1 MTSATGEGLSGVS
14 EAQVMELQKSDSL
27 PQGEFQISA
36 LNLER
41 VKGDI
46 DGNVARLTGLSKLT
60 ELDLSGTELTAVGA
74 GSLSQS
80 QSLTSLDVRGC
91 QLESAGLKSIG
102 QLRGLIT
109 LSIGDPPP
117 SETSTPAIT
126 VGSLKDADLVELY
139 SLTELQKLT
148 LSGTSLTEASV
159 VKMIERYP
167 KLVSLE
173 LHSVRLT
180 DSSLLAFS
188 KLSFLRSLSLIK
200 ADLSDDAVDGLS
212 MFETLT
218 QLNIQGNN
226 ISNDGIK
233 RLQRSLGRCVIYGG
247 DYDSMRNLVREIVQV
262 NGTVTVSPEGE
273 ESRVIDQRTFND
285 LPSEFFIRKVDLSS
299 VRPLSPHLLD
309 VKDVTELDLSDSAV
323 SIQSLRQLPS
333 LAPAVTILNLS
344 GTAVT
349 DAEIAV
355 LASMNSL
362 QELDVSRTKVTLDR
376 VAAFKQQRPD
386 CHIIGP

>member
-1 MTSATGEGLSGVS
+1 MRSRRTVFVDRTP
-14 EAQVMELQKSDSL
+14 EADV
-27 PQGEFQISA
+27 
-36 LNLER
+36 ER
-41 VKGDI
+41 HVI
-46 DGNVARLTGLSKLT
+46 DGS
-60 ELDLSGTELTAVGA
+60 
-74 GSLSQS
+74 
-80 QSLTSLDVRGC
+80 VRG
-91 QLESAGLKSIG
+91 END
-102 QLRGLIT
+102 R
-109 LSIGDPPP
+109 
-117 SETSTPAIT
+117 AISKT
-126 VGSLKDADLVELY
+126 C
-139 SLTELQKLT
+139 
-148 LSGTSLTEASV
+148 
-159 VKMIERYP
+159 
-167 KLVSLE
+167 SLE

-299 VRPLSPHLLD
+299 VRPLPPHLLD

-333 LAPAVTILNLS
+333 LAPAVTILNL
-344 GTAVT
+344 
-349 DAEIAV
+349 
-355 LASMNSL
+355 
-362 QELDVSRTKVTLDR
+362 QERLS
-376 VAAFKQQRPD
+376 QMQRSQSWLL
-386 CHIIGP
+386 